1 VNINFTSFIRGAV
14 IAAACIFALAMG
26 PLLTSDSMMP
36 VFVLAGIVL
45 LAITSSFPSW
55 LVIICIVCSLLTG
68 RTGLGVGYW
77 EIFALALIIRW
88 CLTVPFHGGLFGQ
101 IEGKWTFICI
111 TGFTVVLFFHGFP
124 ALVGIGESV
133 GRRLAV
139 LSIASLGLSYL
150 LLSGKLDLS
159 KLPLLPWIGV
169 VPGIITAGFDL
180 INLAIPS
187 ALPITFFIYNDQ
199 NFELMAAFQ
208 GAQLSMIRI
217 AGLRELGL
225 GIAFLSLSYFA
236 CQRAP
241 HLRRLLTQA
250 GGTLM
255 GALLAALSGYRA
267 YVAQIALGT
276 LIAAYARSKAT
287 FLLVCLCG
295 LLGIGTLVFI
305 HQQVAE
311 LPLPMQRAL
320 SWLPGDWDWRTK
332 DDADGGFAWRAQ
344 IRDYYFARIFPETW
358 LLGRGLA
365 YDERIDA
372 MQWMMNDPTL
382 NIQYFVA
389 IQNYHSGL
397 VSTLDFVGV
406 VGTLFFVAGCLR
418 GIWNAFVILRNRENA
433 RPWQLW
439 IAIMFL
445 TANPPFWYTGF
456 FDRIFPF
463 FVIAMCLLELA
474 RREQATVSGRIEEES
489 EKVFDYELEA
499 T

>member
-1 VNINFTSFIRGAV
+1 
-14 IAAACIFALAMG
+14 
-26 PLLTSDSMMP
+26 
-36 VFVLAGIVL
+36 
-45 LAITSSFPSW
+45 
-55 LVIICIVCSLLTG
+55 
-68 RTGLGVGYW
+68 
-77 EIFALALIIRW
+77 
-88 CLTVPFHGGLFGQ
+88 
-101 IEGKWTFICI
+101 
-111 TGFTVVLFFHGFP
+111 
-124 ALVGIGESV
+124 
-133 GRRLAV
+133 
-139 LSIASLGLSYL
+139 
-150 LLSGKLDLS
+150 
-159 KLPLLPWIGV
+159 
-169 VPGIITAGFDL
+169 
-180 INLAIPS
+180 
-187 ALPITFFIYNDQ
+187 
-199 NFELMAAFQ
+199 
-208 GAQLSMIRI
+208 
-217 AGLRELGL
+217 
-225 GIAFLSLSYFA
+225 
-236 CQRAP
+236 
-241 HLRRLLTQA
+241 
-250 GGTLM
+250 
-255 GALLAALSGYRA
+255 
-267 YVAQIALGT
+267 
-276 LIAAYARSKAT
+276 
-287 FLLVCLCG
+287 
-295 LLGIGTLVFI
+295 
-305 HQQVAE
+305 
-311 LPLPMQRAL
+311 
-320 SWLPGDWDWRTK
+320 
-332 DDADGGFAWRAQ
+332 
-344 IRDYYFARIFPETW
+344 